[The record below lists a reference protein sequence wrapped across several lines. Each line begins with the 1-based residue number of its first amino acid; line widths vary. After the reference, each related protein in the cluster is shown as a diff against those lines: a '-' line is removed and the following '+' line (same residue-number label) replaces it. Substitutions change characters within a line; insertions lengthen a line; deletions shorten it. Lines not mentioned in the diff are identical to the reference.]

1 MTNMRHNMAIESS
14 NNGSMTCKHLFNH
27 QSNLL
32 NSSMRKADN
41 HRLLRQEDNAFSHED
56 LQDNDSIDSPMM
68 RSSAKQFL
76 ERSGC
81 GSPDGMGYD
90 SGED

>member
-1 MTNMRHNMAIESS
+1 MTY
-14 NNGSMTCKHLFNH
+14 KHLFNH

-32 NSSMRKADN
+32 NSSMKKADN
-41 HRLLRQEDNAFSHED
+41 HRDNAFSQED
-56 LQDNDSIDSPMM
+56 FQDNESIDSPMM

>member
-1 MTNMRHNMAIESS
+1 
-14 NNGSMTCKHLFNH
+14 MTCKHLFNH

-41 HRLLRQEDNAFSHED
+41 HLLLRQDNAFSHED
-56 LQDNDSIDSPMM
+56 LEDNESIDSPMM
-68 RSSAKQFL
+68 RASARQFL
-76 ERSGC
+76 ERGGC

>member
-1 MTNMRHNMAIESS
+1 
-14 NNGSMTCKHLFNH
+14 MTCKHLFNH

-41 HRLLRQEDNAFSHED
+41 HHLLKQDNAFSHDDLED
-56 LQDNDSIDSPMM
+56 NESLDSPMM
-68 RSSAKQFL
+68 RSHAKQFL